1 MVFLESFVVRVLKQD
16 YRFEHVCG
24 TALEPI
30 NMCIIN
36 VLYLYLVITHE
47 EVAFTGARVQTALL

>member
-1 MVFLESFVVRVLKQD
+1 
-16 YRFEHVCG
+16 
-24 TALEPI
+24 
-30 NMCIIN
+30 MCIIN